1 MITAVKWLIQK
12 IGEDQFQEAKSVMEW
27 SQIFDQAMEQEK
39 EQLKHAYD
47 WGRVD
52 EKNRQEEILAP
63 QYSNADEFYAGEYG
77 GGR

>member
-1 MITAVKWLIQK
+1 MKSAVKWLIQK
-12 IGEDQFQEAKSVMEW
+12 IGEDQFQEAKTVMEW

-39 EQLKHAYD
+39 EQLKDAYD

-63 QYSNADEFYAGEYG
+63 QYSNAEEFYQGEYG

>member
-1 MITAVKWLIQK
+1 MTTAVKWLIQK

-39 EQLKHAYD
+39 EQLKDAYD

-52 EKNRQEEILAP
+52 EKNRQEEILSP
-63 QYSNADEFYAGEYG
+63 QYSNADEFYHGEYG

>member
-1 MITAVKWLIQK
+1 MKSAVKWLIQK
-12 IGEDQFQEAKSVMEW
+12 IGEDQFQQAKSVMEW

-39 EQLKHAYD
+39 EQLKDAYD

>member
-1 MITAVKWLIQK
+1 MKSAVKWLIQK
-12 IGEDQFQEAKSVMEW
+12 IGEDQFQQAKSVMEW

-39 EQLKHAYD
+39 EQLKDAYD

-63 QYSNADEFYAGEYG
+63 QYSNADEFYHGEYG

>member
-1 MITAVKWLIQK
+1 MKSAVKWLIQK
-12 IGEDQFQEAKSVMEW
+12 IGEDQFQQAKSVMEW
-27 SQIFDQAMEQEK
+27 SQIFDQAMEHEK
-39 EQLKHAYD
+39 EQLKDAYD

>member
-1 MITAVKWLIQK
+1 MTTAVKWLIQK
-12 IGEDQFQEAKSVMEW
+12 IGEDQFQEAKTVMEW

-39 EQLKHAYD
+39 EQLKDAYD

-63 QYSNADEFYAGEYG
+63 QYSNADEFYQGE
-77 GGR
+77 